1 MTADDLARRLDVS
14 TATAK
19 RQLAEWEALQATD
32 PTVPRVTRV
41 RSGGRGRPAYR
52 IDAASFERW
61 LLGVPTAPTLS
72 AAA

>member
-41 RSGGRGRPAYR
+41 RSGGRGRPAFHVEG
-52 IDAASFERW
+52 AEVERW
-61 LLGVPTAPTLS
+61 LLGLPVVTLAQ
-72 AAA
+72 AA

>member
-32 PTVPRVTRV
+32 PYVPRVTRV
-41 RSGGRGRPAYR
+41 RSGGRGRPAFR
-52 IDAASFERW
+52 VEAAEVERW
-61 LLGVPTAPTLS
+61 RLGLPAVTLAQ
-72 AAA
+72 AA

>member
-41 RSGGRGRPAYR
+41 RSGGRGRPAYCVER
-52 IDAASFERW
+52 AEVERW
-61 LLGVPTAPTLS
+61 LLGLPVVTLAQ
-72 AAA
+72 AA